1 MPRRMIRGCE
11 YYVEEAGTG
20 QDTIVFLHG
29 LFMSGRA
36 WHNQVLALRSR
47 FRCVS
52 VDLRGHARSSS
63 PSDGY
68 GMDDLA
74 DDVVQLIQ
82 AAGYG
87 PVHLVGCAMGSTIAM
102 HLALRRPELVRSL
115 TLMSATANAEDGAR
129 GRNLWLTGVLMQI
142 VGIRPFA
149 RTLMKKLFAE
159 HFLRDEDRAIQVDHW
174 RNEFRKHN
182 ASGVARALRAYARRD
197 SLVDVAG
204 RIRPPTLILA
214 GERDTICHVRESRA
228 LNESISGSR
237 YVTSQ
242 KAAHCPPVE
251 TPDAVSEALTGFLSS
266 LKPRNH

>member
-52 VDLRGHARSSS
+52 IDLRGHARSSS

-68 GMDDLA
+68 SMDDLA
-74 DDVVQLIQ
+74 DDVIQLIQ

-87 PVHLVGCAMGSTIAM
+87 PCHIVGCAMGSTIAM
-102 HLALRRPELVRSL
+102 HLALRRPEMIRSL
-115 TLMSATANAEDGAR
+115 TLMAATAEAEEGAI
-129 GRNLWLTGVLMQI
+129 GRQLWMTGFLMQM
-142 VGIRPFA
+142 VGTRPFA
-149 RTLMKKLFAE
+149 RTLMRRIFGE
-159 HFLRDEDRAIQVDHW
+159 HFLRDEDRRIQVDHW

-182 ASGVARALRAYARRD
+182 AKGVARALRAYARRD
-197 SLVDVAG
+197 SLVSVAG

-214 GERDTICHVRESRA
+214 GEQDSICHIRESRA
-228 LNESISGSR
+228 LNETISGSR
-237 YVTSQ
+237 FVTSP

-266 LKPRNH
+266 LQPRSY

>member
-1 MPRRMIRGCE
+1 MRRRMIRGCE

-20 QDTIVFLHG
+20 QDTVVFLHG

-52 VDLRGHARSSS
+52 IDLRGHARSSS

-68 GMDDLA
+68 SMDDLA
-74 DDVVQLIQ
+74 DDVIQLIQ

-87 PVHLVGCAMGSTIAM
+87 PSHLVGCAMGSTIAM
-102 HLALRRPELVRSL
+102 HLALRRPEMIRSL
-115 TLMSATANAEDGAR
+115 SLIAATADGEDGAR
-129 GRNLWLTGVLMQI
+129 GRQLWMTGLMLQLL
-142 VGIRPFA
+142 GTRPFA
-149 RTLMKKLFAE
+149 RPLMRKIFGE
-159 HFLRDEDRAIQVDHW
+159 HFLRDDDRRIQVDHW

-182 ASGVARALRAYARRD
+182 PIGVGRALRAYARRD
-197 SLVDVAG
+197 SLTSVAG

-214 GERDTICHVRESRA
+214 GEKDSICHIRESRA
-228 LNESISGSR
+228 LNETISGSR
-237 YVTSQ
+237 FVTSP

-251 TPDAVSEALTGFLSS
+251 TPDEVNEALIGFLSS
-266 LKPRNH
+266 LQPRSY